1 MPGVPWWT
9 VLAGLTEAAKL
20 ARAYTQRKMGGTP
33 SAEEPPPSPAP
44 GSDAPLQP
52 GEIHQIRARLRRLEA
67 LREDDNQFTAQLG
80 EQLQNLAILLQ
91 RVHFQLRAS
100 LVLSILALV
109 LALGILL
116 WIVTR

>member
-20 ARAYTQRKMGGTP
+20 ARKYTQRKMGSTQ
-33 SAEEPPPSPAP
+33 SAEEFLPSPPPGA
-44 GSDAPLQP
+44 DTPLQP

-80 EQLQNLAILLQ
+80 EQLQNLALLLQ
-91 RVHFQLRAS
+91 RVRFQLRAS

-109 LALGILL
+109 LAFGIYL
-116 WIVTR
+116 WIVIR

>member
-1 MPGVPWWT
+1 MPVVPWWT

-20 ARAYTQRKMGGTP
+20 AREYTQRKRE
-33 SAEEPPPSPAP
+33 SAQAVEEPPLSPAP
-44 GSDAPLQP
+44 GSDAPLQA
-52 GEIHQIRARLRRLEA
+52 GEIHQMRARIRRLEA

-80 EQLQNLAILLQ
+80 EQLQNLATLLQ
-91 RVHFQLRAS
+91 RVQFQLRAS